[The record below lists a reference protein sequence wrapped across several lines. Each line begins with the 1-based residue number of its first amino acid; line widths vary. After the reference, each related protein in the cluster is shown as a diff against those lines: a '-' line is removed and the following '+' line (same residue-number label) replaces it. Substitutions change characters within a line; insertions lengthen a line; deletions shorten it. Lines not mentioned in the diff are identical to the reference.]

1 MIKILGTSHISPES
15 IKQVEKTIEK
25 ESPDIIAIELDRK
38 RFFTLTSKGKKRL
51 ITKNISALVLGL
63 IGAYLEKKLGKI
75 VGTKPGDEMKKA
87 ISIAKEKNIE
97 LQLIDQDINITLKK
111 LTKIPRR
118 EKFKVFW
125 DILTG
130 FFKRKEKI
138 EFDLAKVPKKEL
150 ILKILDQVKRDYP
163 SIHDIL
169 IEQRNNVMANNLKN
183 IFFKDK
189 DKKILAIVGA
199 GHVSGIKKI
208 LSGN

>member
-125 DILTG
+125 DI
-130 FFKRKEKI
+130 FQFIMK
-138 EFDLAKVPKKEL
+138 
-150 ILKILDQVKRDYP
+150 Q
-163 SIHDIL
+163 S
-169 IEQRNNVMANNLKN
+169 
-183 IFFKDK
+183 
-189 DKKILAIVGA
+189 
-199 GHVSGIKKI
+199 
-208 LSGN
+208 